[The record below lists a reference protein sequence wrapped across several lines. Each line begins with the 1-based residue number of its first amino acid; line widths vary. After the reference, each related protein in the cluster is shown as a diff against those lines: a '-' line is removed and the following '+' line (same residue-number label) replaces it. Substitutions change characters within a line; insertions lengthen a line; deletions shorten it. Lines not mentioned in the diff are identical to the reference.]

1 MWQKPSGA
9 FSVEAT
15 PGTAEISA
23 EPPQVSGRMRRLRR
37 YFSILLL
44 KILWWDV
51 ICNQGL
57 LRWMRPEAEVR
68 WAAMARSFA
77 ALAAELGGVL
87 IKLGQFLST
96 RVDILPSE
104 VIQELAGLQDR
115 IAPAPAGEIEALL
128 ARQFGRPVSVVFA
141 AFEEEPLGAASLAQ
155 AHRARLPDGEP
166 VVIKVLRPHIHS
178 IVEADLAVLR
188 RVVHRLGWL
197 KAIRQRLDL
206 EQLMLEFSATTRLE
220 LDLLREKGE
229 LQQFTEDFR
238 RRDEIHLPAVHD
250 DYCLPGVLTLED
262 VAYIK
267 ITDTEGMR
275 ACGVDP
281 ARVATA
287 LYDAYMYQIFVT
299 HRVHVDPH
307 PGNLFVRPLPTGIER
322 AEGVDSFLPGERV
335 PAVEARDFQLV
346 FIDFG
351 MTALVSE
358 RLKAAM
364 RMGAI
369 GVGTQ
374 DARKIVQA
382 LVMAGTLRPG
392 ADLRRLEEA
401 HQEWLQKIWGL
412 RLASLN
418 ETARRELRYFLREYR
433 DLVRHTPFQVQADML
448 YIGRAVGL
456 LAGLA
461 TAIDPEFDPWSKS
474 LVYARR
480 FAKEEIT
487 EDWQGLREE
496 LYLLGKSVWQIP
508 GELEQVLSR
517 AKQGALAVQVS
528 LSPQTRRAIRRI
540 DNSVHRFAWMLV
552 AAGLLVSGVNL
563 YIADKVG
570 PFGTI
575 LMVLAVVAFLW
586 GMRRGGDT

>member
-1 MWQKPSGA
+1 MRQQPSGTL
-9 FSVEAT
+9 SVESM
-15 PGTAEISA
+15 PDPEEISA
-23 EPPQVSGRMRRLRR
+23 EPPQVGRRMRRLRR
-37 YFSILLL
+37 YFLLLLL

-51 ICNQGL
+51 VCNQAL
-57 LRWMRPEAEVR
+57 LRWMRPAAEVR
-68 WAAMARSFA
+68 WAALARSFA

-96 RVDILPSE
+96 RVDILPAE

-115 IAPAPAGEIEALL
+115 IAPAPAGEISAFLAL
-128 ARQFGRPVSVVFA
+128 QFGRPVSAVFTT
-141 AFEEEPLGAASLAQ
+141 FETVPLGAASLAQ

-166 VVIKVLRPHIHS
+166 VVVKVLRPHIHS

-188 RVVHRLGWL
+188 RVVRRLARI

-206 EQLMLEFSATTRLE
+206 EQLLLEFATTTRLE
-220 LDLLREKGE
+220 LDLLREKGQ
-229 LQQFTEDFR
+229 LDLFRGDFSR
-238 RRDEIHLPAVHD
+238 RAKIHIPAVYDDFCLPA
-250 DYCLPGVLTLED
+250 VLTLED
-262 VAYIK
+262 VAYLK

-275 ACGVDP
+275 ACGIDP
-281 ARVATA
+281 AQVATV
-287 LYDAYMYQIFVT
+287 LYDAYMHQIFVT

-307 PGNLFVRPLPTGIER
+307 PGNLFVRPLPTEAER
-322 AEGVDSFLPGERV
+322 AEGVATYFPGEAV
-335 PAVEARDFQLV
+335 PTSETRDFQLV

-351 MTALVSE
+351 MTAQVSE

-382 LVMAGTLRPG
+382 LLMAGSLRPG

-412 RLASLN
+412 RLGSLN
-418 ETARRELRYFLREYR
+418 ETARRELRYFLKEYR
-433 DLVRHTPFQVQADML
+433 DLLCDTPFQVQADML

-487 EDWQGLREE
+487 EGWQGVWEE

-508 GELEQVLSR
+508 GELEQVLNR

-552 AAGLLVSGVNL
+552 AAALLVSGVNL
-563 YIADKVG
+563 YISDKVG

-575 LMVLAVVAFLW
+575 MMVLAAVAFLW
-586 GMRRGGDT
+586 GMHRRDTS

>member
-1 MWQKPSGA
+1 MRQQISGA
-9 FSVEAT
+9 LSVESM
-15 PGTAEISA
+15 PDPEEISA
-23 EPPQVSGRMRRLRR
+23 ESPQVGRRMRRLRR
-37 YFSILLL
+37 YFLLLLL

-51 ICNQGL
+51 ICNQAL
-57 LRWMRPEAEVR
+57 LRWIRPTAEVR
-68 WAAMARSFA
+68 WAALAKSYT

-104 VIQELAGLQDR
+104 VIQELAGLQDSVP
-115 IAPAPAGEIEALL
+115 PASPEEISAFLAL
-128 ARQFGRPVSVVFA
+128 QFGRPLSAVFT
-141 AFEEEPLGAASLAQ
+141 AFEAVPLGSASLAQ

-166 VVIKVLRPHIHS
+166 VVVKVLRPHIHS

-188 RVVHRLGWL
+188 RVIRRLAWI

-220 LDLLREKGE
+220 LDLLREKGQLE
-229 LQQFTEDFR
+229 QFEADFR
-238 RRDEIHLPAVHD
+238 RRSEIHIPAVYDTFCLPA
-250 DYCLPGVLTLED
+250 VLTLED
-262 VAYIK
+262 VAYLK

-275 ACGVDP
+275 ACGIDP
-281 ARVATA
+281 ALVATV

-299 HRVHVDPH
+299 HHVHVDPH
-307 PGNLFVRPLPTGIER
+307 PGNLFVRPLPTE
-322 AEGVDSFLPGERV
+322 AEGAEGIDSFSPGEHL

-412 RLASLN
+412 RLGNLN

-487 EDWQGLREE
+487 EDWQGLWEE
-496 LYLLGKSVWQIP
+496 LYILGKSVWQIP
-508 GELEQVLSR
+508 GELEQVLNR

-528 LSPQTRRAIRRI
+528 LSPQTRRAIRHI
-540 DNSVHRFAWMLV
+540 DHSVHRFAWMLV

-563 YIADKVG
+563 YIADKAE

-575 LMVLAVVAFLW
+575 MMVLAAVAFLW
-586 GMRRGGDT
+586 GMRRRGGS

>member
-1 MWQKPSGA
+1 MLQHRLQAPSRY
-9 FSVEAT
+9 
-15 PGTAEISA
+15 TAAASA
-23 EPPQVSGRMRRLRR
+23 AHAGHAVHIGKRIRRLRR
-37 YFSILLL
+37 YFLLLLL
-44 KILWWDV
+44 KTLWWDV
-51 ICNQGL
+51 ICNVAP
-57 LRWMRPEAEVR
+57 LRWLRPSAERR
-68 WAAMARSFA
+68 WAALATQFA
-77 ALAAELGGVL
+77 ELATELGGVL

-96 RVDILPSE
+96 RVDILPPE

-115 IAPAPAGEIEALL
+115 IDPEPIGEITAFL
-128 ARQFGRPVSVVFA
+128 AAQFGRPVSAVFA
-141 AFEEEPLGAASLAQ
+141 AFEEAPLGAASLAQ
-155 AHRARLPDGEP
+155 AHRARLPDGAP
-166 VVIKVLRPHIHS
+166 VVVKVLRPHIDR
-178 IVEADLAVLR
+178 IVEADLTVLDR
-188 RVVHRLGWL
+188 LVRRLGW
-197 KAIRQRLDL
+197 IRAVRERLDL
-206 EQLMLEFSATTRLE
+206 EQLLREFAATTRLE

-229 LQQFTEDFR
+229 LEQFAIDFGR
-238 RRDEIHLPAVHD
+238 RTEIHIPRVFADFCLPA
-250 DYCLPGVLTLED
+250 VLTLED

-267 ITDTEGMR
+267 INDTAAMR
-275 ACGVDP
+275 ACGIDP
-281 ARVATA
+281 AQVADR
-287 LYDAYMYQIFVT
+287 LYDAYMFQIFVT

-307 PGNLFVRPLPTGIER
+307 PGNLFVRPLPTEAEQ
-322 AEGVDSFLPGERV
+322 AEGCAAFLPGDPV
-335 PAVEARDFQLV
+335 PSAEARDFQLV

-382 LVMAGTLRPG
+382 LIMAGTLRPG

-412 RLASLN
+412 RLGSLN

-461 TAIDPEFDPWSKS
+461 TAIDPEFDPWSRS
-474 LVYARR
+474 LAYARR
-480 FAKEEIT
+480 FAKEELT
-487 EDWQGLREE
+487 EDWQGLWEE
-496 LYLLGKSVWQIP
+496 LYLLGKSMWQIP

-540 DNSVHRFAWMLV
+540 DSSVHRFAWMLI
-552 AAGLLVSGVNL
+552 AAALLVSGVNL
-563 YIADKVG
+563 YIAGKVR
-570 PFGTI
+570 PFGMI
-575 LMVLAVVAFLW
+575 MMGLAGGAFLW
-586 GMRRGGDT
+586 GMRRRN

>member
-1 MWQKPSGA
+1 M
-9 FSVEAT
+9 
-15 PGTAEISA
+15 
-23 EPPQVSGRMRRLRR
+23 
-37 YFSILLL
+37 
-44 KILWWDV
+44 
-51 ICNQGL
+51 
-57 LRWMRPEAEVR
+57 
-68 WAAMARSFA
+68 
-77 ALAAELGGVL
+77 
-87 IKLGQFLST
+87 
-96 RVDILPSE
+96 
-104 VIQELAGLQDR
+104 
-115 IAPAPAGEIEALL
+115 
-128 ARQFGRPVSVVFA
+128 
-141 AFEEEPLGAASLAQ
+141 
-155 AHRARLPDGEP
+155 
-166 VVIKVLRPHIHS
+166 
-178 IVEADLAVLR
+178 
-188 RVVHRLGWL
+188 
-197 KAIRQRLDL
+197 
-206 EQLMLEFSATTRLE
+206 
-220 LDLLREKGE
+220 
-229 LQQFTEDFR
+229 
-238 RRDEIHLPAVHD
+238 
-250 DYCLPGVLTLED
+250 LTLED
-262 VAYIK
+262 VAYLK
-267 ITDTEGMR
+267 VNDTAAMAR
-275 ACGVDP
+275 CGIDP
-281 ARVATA
+281 AQVADR

-307 PGNLFVRPLPTGIER
+307 PGNLFVRPLPTETER
-322 AEGVDSFLPGERV
+322 KEGLEGFLPGEPV
-335 PAVEARDFQLV
+335 PPAEERDFQLV

-382 LVMAGTLRPG
+382 LIMAGTLRPG

-412 RLASLN
+412 RLGSLN

-461 TAIDPEFDPWSKS
+461 TAIDPEFDPWSRS

-487 EDWQGLREE
+487 EDWQGVWEE

-540 DNSVHRFAWMLV
+540 DSSVHRFAWMLV
-552 AAGLLVSGVNL
+552 AAALLVSGVNL
-563 YIADKVG
+563 YIAGKVR
-570 PFGTI
+570 PFGMI
-575 LMVLAVVAFLW
+575 MMCLAGGAFLW
-586 GMRRGGDT
+586 GMRRRGG